1 MSPLQAAKQA
11 MRQASRARLA
21 GLSAEAVAGRSQA
34 IRGHLEG
41 HHAWRSARVV
51 MAFAPLPGEPDVVA
65 LLVEGIRAG
74 KVVALPR
81 VDAASGSME
90 AVRVRDWGLEVRADA
105 LGGRGVDRVAR
116 PAEDG
121 EIVGVGAIDL
131 VLVPGLAFDRGGR
144 RLGRGG
150 GFYDR
155 FLARLPAGAGAGA
168 GAVRLGV
175 GFEVQ
180 VVDMVPSGSE
190 DCTVHAVVTEAGT
203 LERS

>member
-1 MSPLQAAKQA
+1 MAALDADKQA
-11 MRQASRARLA
+11 MRRASRARLA

-41 HHAWRSARVV
+41 HHAWRAARVV

-90 AVRVRDWGLEVRADA
+90 AVRVRDWGLEVRAGVEGA
-105 LGGRGVDRVAR
+105 GVRGLDRVAR

-121 EIVGVGAIDL
+121 EIVGLGAIDL
-131 VLVPGLAFDRGGR
+131 VLVPGLAFDRAGR

-155 FLARLPAGAGAGA
+155 FLARLPAGV
-168 GAVRLGV
+168 VRLGV

-180 VVDMVPSGSE
+180 VVDMVPSGPE

>member
-11 MRQASRARLA
+11 MRRASRARLA

-41 HHAWRSARVV
+41 HHAWRAARVV

-90 AVRVRDWGLEVRADA
+90 AVRVRDWGLEVRAGV
-105 LGGRGVDRVAR
+105 GGRGLDRVAR

-121 EIVGVGAIDL
+121 EIVGPGAIDL

-155 FLARLPAGAGAGA
+155 FLARLPAAG

-180 VVDMVPSGSE
+180 VVDMVPSGPE